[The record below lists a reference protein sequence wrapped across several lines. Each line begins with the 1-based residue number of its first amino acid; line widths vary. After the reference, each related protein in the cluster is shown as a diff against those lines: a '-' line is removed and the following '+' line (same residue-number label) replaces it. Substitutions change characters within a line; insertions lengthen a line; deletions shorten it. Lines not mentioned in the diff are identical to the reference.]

1 MQVMQVMQ
9 EHYDL
14 LTDLIAKAIF
24 ISQQTVERVDAMQF
38 DKVEELTRKR
48 EKIINIILTIHERLD
63 LSQKILKNTAESER
77 AIAFNNQLNLLIEK
91 ISDFDEYVMV
101 KLNEEKDKTQI
112 EIAKV
117 FKNKEN
123 FKGYNLNCLK

>member
-1 MQVMQVMQ
+1 MQ
-9 EHYDL
+9 EHYEL
-14 LTDLIAKAIF
+14 LTDLIAKAIL
-24 ISQQTVERVDAMQF
+24 ISQQTVESVDALRF
-38 DKVEELTRKR
+38 DRVEELTQKR
-48 EKIINIILTIHERLD
+48 EKIINIILTLHERLD
-63 LSQKILKNTAESER
+63 LSQQILKNTAESDR

-91 ISDFDEYVMV
+91 ISDFDEYIMLR
-101 KLNEEKDKTQI
+101 LNEEKDKTQI

>member
-1 MQVMQVMQ
+1 MQ
-9 EHYDL
+9 EHYEL
-14 LTDLIAKAIF
+14 LTDLIAKAIY
-24 ISQQTVERVDAMQF
+24 ISQQTVQMVDAFQF

-48 EKIINIILTIHERLD
+48 EKVISIILTLHERLE
-63 LSQKILKNTAESER
+63 LSQQIVKNTTERER
-77 AIAFNNQLNLLIEK
+77 AIAFNNQLNLLIEN
-91 ISDFDEYVMV
+91 ISEFDEYIMLR
-101 KLNEEKDKTQI
+101 LNEEKDKTQI

>member
-1 MQVMQVMQ
+1 MQ

-14 LTDLIAKAIF
+14 LTDLIAKAIL
-24 ISQQTVERVDAMQF
+24 ISQQTVERVDALQF
-38 DKVEELTRKR
+38 DKVEELTQKR
-48 EKIINIILTIHERLD
+48 EKVISIILTLHERLD
-63 LSQKILKNTAESER
+63 LSQQILKNTAESER
-77 AIAFNNQLNLLIEK
+77 AVAFNNQLNLLIEK
-91 ISDFDEYVMV
+91 ISDFDEYIMLR
-101 KLNEEKDKTQI
+101 LNEEKDKTQI

>member
-1 MQVMQVMQ
+1 MQ

-14 LTDLIAKAIF
+14 LTELIAKAIL
-24 ISQQTVERVDAMQF
+24 ISQQTIERVDALQF
-38 DKVEELTRKR
+38 DKVEELTHKR
-48 EKIINIILTIHERLD
+48 EKIINIILTLHERLD
-63 LSQKILKNTAESER
+63 LSQQILKNTAESER
-77 AIAFNNQLNLLIEK
+77 AIAFNNQLSLLVEK
-91 ISDFDEYVMV
+91 ISQFDDYIMLR
-101 KLNEEKDKTQI
+101 LNDEKDKTQI

>member
-1 MQVMQVMQ
+1 MQ
-9 EHYDL
+9 EHYEL
-14 LTDLIAKAIF
+14 LTDLIAKAIY
-24 ISQQTVERVDAMQF
+24 ISQQTVQMVDAFQF

-48 EKIINIILTIHERLD
+48 EKVISIILTLHERLE
-63 LSQKILKNTAESER
+63 LSQQIVKNTTERER

-91 ISDFDEYVMV
+91 ISEFDEYIMLR
-101 KLNEEKDKTQI
+101 LNEEKDKTQI

>member
-1 MQVMQVMQ
+1 MQ
-9 EHYDL
+9 EHYEL
-14 LTDLIAKAIF
+14 LTDLIAKAIY
-24 ISQQTVERVDAMQF
+24 ISQQSVQMVDAFQF

-48 EKIINIILTIHERLD
+48 EKVISIILTLHERLE
-63 LSQKILKNTAESER
+63 LSQQIVKNTTERER

-91 ISDFDEYVMV
+91 ISEFDEYIMLR
-101 KLNEEKDKTQI
+101 LNEEKDKTQI